1 MGILVK
7 LTRRIVERLAG
18 WVARLLGRGPIGVAG
33 VPTSGTQPHVEFLNL
48 GTDGHRGGTV
58 QVRMVPA
65 HRGSLVADVEV
76 GGRVRASCVSS
87 GSIQVRGRFSDGTQ
101 LRLAADG
108 PVRLIARTQEGIV
121 LAGPVEIRPERPW
134 ATLRW

>member
-1 MGILVK
+1 VNP
-7 LTRRIVERLAG
+7 TRRIVERIAG
-18 WVARLLGRGPIGVAG
+18 EVARVLGRLPIGVAG
-33 VPTSGTQPHVEFLNL
+33 VPTSGAQPHVEFLML
-48 GTDGHRGGTV
+48 GADGHRGGSV

-76 GGRVRASCVSS
+76 GGRVRASCVSNE
-87 GSIQVRGRFSDGTQ
+87 SIQVRGRFKDGTQ

-108 PVRLIARTQEGIV
+108 PVRLVARTHEGTV
-121 LAGPVEIRPERPW
+121 VAGPIEIRPERPW

>member
-1 MGILVK
+1 MNPS
-7 LTRRIVERLAG
+7 RRIVERLAG
-18 WVARLLGRGPIGVAG
+18 GVARVLGRVPIGIAG
-33 VPTSGTQPHVEFLNL
+33 VPTRGTQPHVEFLTL
-48 GTDGHRGGTV
+48 GADGHRAGSV

-87 GSIQVRGRFSDGTQ
+87 ESIQVRGRFSDGTQ

-108 PVRLIARTQEGIV
+108 PVRLIALTQAGIM
-121 LAGPVEIRPERPW
+121 LAGPVVIRPERPW
-134 ATLRW
+134 ATLQW

>member
-1 MGILVK
+1 MNH
-7 LTRRIVERLAG
+7 TRRIVGRLASG
-18 WVARLLGRGPIGVAG
+18 VARVLGRAPIGVAG
-33 VPTSGTQPHVEFLNL
+33 VPNNGTQPHVEFLTL
-48 GTDGHRGGTV
+48 GADSHRGGGV

-76 GGRVRASCVSS
+76 GGRIRASCVSS
-87 GSIQVRGRFSDGTQ
+87 ESIQVTGRFSDGTQ

-121 LAGPVEIRPERPW
+121 LAGPVVIRPERPW

>member
-1 MGILVK
+1 MNP
-7 LTRRIVERLAG
+7 TRRIVGRLASG
-18 WVARLLGRGPIGVAG
+18 VARVLGRAPIGVAG
-33 VPTSGTQPHVEFLNL
+33 VPNDGTQPHVEFLTL
-48 GTDGHRGGTV
+48 GAVSHRGGGV

-76 GGRVRASCVSS
+76 GGRIRASCVSS
-87 GSIQVRGRFSDGTQ
+87 ESIQVRGRFSDGTQ